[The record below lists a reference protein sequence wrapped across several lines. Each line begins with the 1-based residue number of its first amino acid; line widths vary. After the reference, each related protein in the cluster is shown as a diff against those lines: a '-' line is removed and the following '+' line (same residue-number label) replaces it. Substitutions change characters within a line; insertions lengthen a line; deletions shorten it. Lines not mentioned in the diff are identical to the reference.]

1 VKVITIQISVPD
13 GVEVRVNGTGQ
24 AAAQPQRAFVPQAD
38 PVYPGGVCPVHG
50 EEWNLVPAGLSKTKV
65 DANGNPK
72 RYNAFW
78 TCPNYDCNQKPQKAS
93 VVEDVTG
100 FNDSGFFD
108 ADGMPF

>member
-1 VKVITIQISVPD
+1 MKVITIQISVPD

-24 AAAQPQRAFVPQAD
+24 AAAQPQRPFVPQAD
-38 PVYPGGVCPVHG
+38 PAYPGGVCPEHG
-50 EEWNLVPAGLSKTKV
+50 EEWKLVPSGISKTKV

-78 TCPNYDCNQKPQKAS
+78 TCPAQGCTQKPQKAS

-100 FNDSGFFD
+100 FNDTGFSD

>member
-13 GVEVRVNGTGQ
+13 GVEVRVNGGGQ
-24 AAAQPQRAFVPQAD
+24 AAAGPQRPFVAQPD
-38 PVYPGGVCPVHG
+38 PAYPGGVCPEHG

-65 DANGNPK
+65 NQDGSPK

-78 TCPNYDCNQKPQKAS
+78 TCPSYGCSQKPPKPG

-100 FNDSGFFD
+100 FSE